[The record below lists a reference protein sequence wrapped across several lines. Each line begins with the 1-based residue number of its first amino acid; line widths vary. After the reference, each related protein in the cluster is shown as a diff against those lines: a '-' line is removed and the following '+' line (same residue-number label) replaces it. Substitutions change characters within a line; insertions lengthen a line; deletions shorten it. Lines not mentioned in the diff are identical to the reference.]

1 MLSGKKT
8 LREFGASCTVST
20 FPWRENMFLPQLD
33 GVVYQ
38 EPGIQAPGL
47 HQCLSLFTALRR
59 EARWVGCPPVPG
71 HTAPRYRPQSI
82 PGVRAIVVAV
92 KSRPG

>member
-59 EARWVGCPPVPG
+59 EARW
-71 HTAPRYRPQSI
+71 
-82 PGVRAIVVAV
+82 GVLLSQDTLHLVIDHRASLGFV
-92 KSRPG
+92 R